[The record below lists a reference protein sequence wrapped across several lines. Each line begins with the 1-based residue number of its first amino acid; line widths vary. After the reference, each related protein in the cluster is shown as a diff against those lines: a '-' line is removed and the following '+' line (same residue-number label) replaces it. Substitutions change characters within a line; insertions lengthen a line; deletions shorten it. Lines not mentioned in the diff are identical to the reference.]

1 MTTWAAEELRFA
13 NLGDAR
19 RNRRL
24 IQIVEDL
31 AAQPTAS
38 VPQASRDAAAVQAAY
53 DFWKS
58 PHVKPDNVL
67 AAKRD
72 DTLEKI
78 KEHSIV
84 LVPQDTTELNFTH
97 HPEKKGLGYLD
108 SALARGLK
116 VHSVLCSSVEG
127 TPLGLLHQ
135 KVWARDWAQLGKK
148 HQRGRKPIEEKESY
162 RWIEGLEAVQTVVDP
177 AIVVVS
183 MADQE
188 GDIYELFAHPR
199 KSNSE
204 LLIRAYQNRSVK
216 QDATDPEVKRL
227 HQAIQQ
233 VEPKGELTFELQ
245 RTPKRAVR
253 EVTLTVRFASFLI
266 QPPQGHLNR
275 HQLKSIRLQ
284 AILAEEENPPTGEPP
299 VRWLLLTTLPI
310 ANFEQAYQYIK
321 WYSCRWLIERHHFV
335 LKSGCR
341 IEQLQLETADRI
353 HRALAT
359 YSIVACRLLWL
370 TYEARHNPERPADE
384 VFQPY
389 EWKALYS
396 AIHKTTVLPSTP
408 PTLHT
413 CMRWIAQLGGFMGRK
428 RDGQPGIKTIWQG
441 LRRLH
446 DIAETWRLVTSN
458 STPIVHS
465 KYVKKDPING

>member
-1 MTTWAAEELRFA
+1 MATWAAERLRFA

-19 RNRRL
+19 RNKRL

-38 VPQASRDAAAVQAAY
+38 VPQTSRTVAAVQAAY
-53 DFWKS
+53 NFWKS
-58 PHVKPDNVL
+58 PYVKPDGVI
-67 AAKRD
+67 AAERD
-72 DTLEKI
+72 GTLEKT

-84 LVPQDTTELNFTH
+84 LSLHDTTELNFTH
-97 HPEKKGLGYLD
+97 HPQKSGLGYLD

-116 VHSVLCSSVEG
+116 VHSVLCSSVQG

-135 KVWARDWAQLGKK
+135 KVWTRDLAELGKK
-148 HQRGRKPIEEKESY
+148 HQRRLKPIEEKESY
-162 RWIEGLEAVQTVVDP
+162 RWIEGLDAVQVVVDP
-177 AIVVVS
+177 SIIVVNIT
-183 MADQE
+183 DQE
-188 GDIYELFAHPR
+188 GDIHEFFAYPR
-199 KSNSE
+199 KPNSE
-204 LLIRAYQNRSVK
+204 LLIRAYHNRSVK
-216 QDATDPEVKRL
+216 RHPADPEVERL

-233 VEPKGELTFELQ
+233 VEPKGELSFELQ
-245 RTPKRAVR
+245 RTPKRAAR
-253 EVTLTVRFASFLI
+253 SVTLTVRFASFLI

-275 HQLKSIRLQ
+275 HQLKPIRLQ
-284 AILAEEENPPTGEPP
+284 AILAEEENPPAGEPP
-299 VRWLLLTTLPI
+299 VRWLLLTTLSVD
-310 ANFEQAYQYIK
+310 NFEQACQCIR
-321 WYSCRWLIERHHFV
+321 WYSFRWLIERFHFV

-384 VFQPY
+384 VFQSY
-389 EWKALYS
+389 EWKALYCT
-396 AIHKTTVLPSTP
+396 IHKTTVLPSTP

-413 CMRWIAQLGGFMGRK
+413 CIRWIAQLGGFMGRK
-428 RDGQPGIKTIWQG
+428 RDGQPGVKTIWQG

-465 KYVKKDPING
+465 RYVKKDPING

>member
-1 MTTWAAEELRFA
+1 MNRQEQGDMTTWAAEELRFA

-58 PHVKPDNVL
+58 PHVKPDHVL

-177 AIVVVS
+177 DIVVVS
-183 MADQE
+183 MTDQE

-199 KSNSE
+199 RPNSE
-204 LLIRAYQNRSVK
+204 LLIRTYQNRSVK
-216 QDATDPEVKRL
+216 RDAADPEVKRL

-245 RTPKRAVR
+245 RTPKRPAR

-275 HQLKSIRLQ
+275 HQLKPIRLQ

-310 ANFEQAYQYIK
+310 ANFEQACQYIK
-321 WYSCRWLIERHHFV
+321 WYSFRWLIERYHFV

-341 IEQLQLETADRI
+341 IEQLQLESADRI

-370 TYEARHNPERPADE
+370 TYEARHNPDRPADE
-384 VFQPY
+384 VFQTY
-389 EWKALYS
+389 EWQALYCT
-396 AIHKTTVLPSTP
+396 IHKTTLPPSTP
-408 PTLHT
+408 PTLHA
-413 CMRWIAQLGGFMGRK
+413 CVRWIAQLGGFMGRK
-428 RDGQPGIKTIWQG
+428 RDGEPGVKTIWQG

-446 DIAETWRLVTSN
+446 DIAETWRLATSN
-458 STPIVHS
+458 SNPIVNS
-465 KYVKKDPING
+465 